1 MYFLIFYIV
10 GILLSGI
17 IITKNFL
24 KVEHYLTVMDLC
36 VIFAVSL
43 TSWLCLFI
51 FLLLY
56 LCGKIDFDKVV
67 YEDKRHFSKTHE
79 RYVQEGR

>member
-1 MYFLIFYIV
+1 
-10 GILLSGI
+10 
-17 IITKNFL
+17 
-24 KVEHYLTVMDLC
+24 
-36 VIFAVSL
+36 VSL

-56 LCGKIDFDKVV
+56 LCGKIDFDKVVFCGKIDFDKVV